1 MPKVHA
7 NGIDISY
14 HVLGQGTPLVMAHGF
29 TGFTEDWLELVEPLA
44 SRHQLVL
51 YDVRGHGQTSAPE
64 DPAEYSMPIFAAD
77 QAALMKALD
86 IQRAHVGGVSMG
98 GMIATQFVVDYPE
111 MAISFLLC
119 DSTAGN
125 GSDSGAAG
133 DFERF
138 LKDGFVLMER
148 VLTEG
153 GPEELHRRWQE
164 YDRENDPHFADNPEP
179 EEKGLR
185 RLTSMSLAG
194 YVGVNRAIR
203 DRPDLLD
210 RLAEIKIPT
219 LVLVGEW
226 DRFLPCSRLAHDGI
240 PGSRF
245 TLVRRSG
252 HGTPGWQPQAFQRA
266 VLDFTEA
273 VDESRDVA
281 GEFEA

>member
-14 HVLGQGTPLVMAHGF
+14 RVLGQGTPLVMAHGF
-29 TGFTEDWLELVEPLA
+29 TGFTEDWLEFVEPLA
-44 SRHQLVL
+44 SRHRLVL

-64 DPAEYSMPIFAAD
+64 DPAEYSLPIFAAD

-86 IQRAHVGGVSMG
+86 IPRAHVGGVSMG
-98 GMIATQFVVDYPE
+98 GMIAAQFVVDYPE
-111 MAISFLLC
+111 MATSFLLC

-125 GSDSGAAG
+125 GSDPGAAG

-148 VLTEG
+148 VLS
-153 GPEELHRRWQE
+153 
-164 YDRENDPHFADNPEP
+164 ENDPHFADNPEP

-203 DRPDLLD
+203 ERPDLLD
-210 RLAEIKIPT
+210 RLGEIKVPT

-226 DRFLPCSRLAHDGI
+226 DRFLPCARLAYERI

-252 HGTPGWQPQAFQRA
+252 HGTPSWQPQAFQRA

-273 VDESRDVA
+273 VDEGRDVA